1 MRMSEKVAST
11 ALLLTAVLVAYRN
24 RKRILEWFLAPPPEE
39 YIPEDANAA
48 IYMADSDDYDY
59 ELDLD

>member
-11 ALLLTAVLVAYRN
+11 ALFALAVLVAYRY

-48 IYMADSDDYDY
+48 IYMSDSDDYDY

>member
-11 ALLLTAVLVAYRN
+11 ALLLTAVLVAYRY
-24 RKRILEWFLAPPPEE
+24 RKRLWEWLSAEPEAE

-48 IYMADSDDYDY
+48 IYMADSDEYDY
-59 ELDLD
+59 ELDLG

>member
-11 ALLLTAVLVAYRN
+11 AFLLTAVLVAYRH
-24 RKRILEWFLAPPPEE
+24 RKRILEWFLEPPEAE

-48 IYMADSDDYDY
+48 IYMADSDEYDYDL
-59 ELDLD
+59 ELD

>member
-11 ALLLTAVLVAYRN
+11 ALFITAVLVAYMY

-48 IYMADSDDYDY
+48 IYMDASDEYDY

>member
-11 ALLLTAVLVAYRN
+11 ALFALAILVTYRYK
-24 RKRILEWFLAPPPEE
+24 KRLLEWFLAPPEEE

-48 IYMADSDDYDY
+48 IYMADSDEYDY
-59 ELDLD
+59 EIDLD

>member
-1 MRMSEKVAST
+1 MNTSEKVAST
-11 ALLLTAVLVAYRN
+11 ALLITAVLVAYRN
-24 RKRILEWFLAPPPEE
+24 RKRLWEWLSAEPETV

>member
-1 MRMSEKVAST
+1 MAST
-11 ALLLTAVLVAYRN
+11 ALFALAVLVAYLY
-24 RKRILEWFLAPPPEE
+24 RKRLLEWFLAPPAEE